1 MIIVAA
7 AAVQLEDWSQSRGGG
22 QQALSVTIQFIH
34 DQVKGTGRN

>member
-7 AAVQLEDWSQSRGGG
+7 AAVQLEDWSQSRGG